1 MLAMLIMLDKHL
13 SCLVMNF
20 RCRHESLS
28 GPEAEESLH
37 FVIAC
42 LNSSLKNGAHRAVGL
57 WSILLRISMLVCW
70 FCAVLK
76 VLCGAFHRLSRD
88 KHSWPLC
95 LMALVAGSHYL
106 LIQLVSSQW
115 LFLLLAIF
123 WILSLKYDLLTF
135 LMTFLK
141 FFQFSRDLE
150 FL

>member
-1 MLAMLIMLDKHL
+1 MLAMLIILDKHS

-20 RCRHESLS
+20 RCRYESLS
-28 GPEAEESLH
+28 EPGAEESLY
-37 FVIAC
+37 FAIAC
-42 LNSSLKNGAHRAVGL
+42 LNSSLENRAYRAIGL

-76 VLCGAFHRLSRD
+76 VLCRAFHRLSGD

-95 LMALVAGSHYL
+95 LMASVAGSRHL
-106 LIQLVSSQW
+106 LIQLVSSQG
-115 LFLLLAIF
+115 LFLLLAIS
-123 WILSLKYDLLTF
+123 WILSLKYDLLIF
-135 LMTFLK
+135 LTTFLK

>member
-1 MLAMLIMLDKHL
+1 MLDKYS

-20 RCRHESLS
+20 RCHHKSLS
-28 GPEAEESLH
+28 GPGAEESLH
-37 FVIAC
+37 FVITC
-42 LNSSLKNGAHRAVGL
+42 LNSSLENGAHRAIGL
-57 WSILLRISMLVCW
+57 WSILLRISMLVCR

-76 VLCGAFHRLSRD
+76 VLCRVFHKISGN

-95 LMALVAGSHYL
+95 LMTLVTGSHRL
-106 LIQLVSSQW
+106 LIQLVSSQG
-115 LFLLLAIF
+115 LFLLLVIS
-123 WILSLKYDLLTF
+123 WILFSKYNLLTF

>member
-1 MLAMLIMLDKHL
+1 MLIMLDKHL
-13 SCLVMNF
+13 SCLVMSF
-20 RCRHESLS
+20 RCRQESLS
-28 GPEAEESLH
+28 GPGAEESLH

-42 LNSSLKNGAHRAVGL
+42 LNSSLENRAHRAIGL
-57 WSILLRISMLVCW
+57 WSISLRISMLVCR

-76 VLCGAFHRLSRD
+76 VLCRASYRLSGD
-88 KHSWPLC
+88 KHSWLLC
-95 LMALVAGSHYL
+95 LMASVAGSHCL
-106 LIQLVSSQW
+106 LIQLVSFQG
-115 LFLLLAIF
+115 LFLLLAIS